1 MSEAGCNGDF
11 RGSAAGR
18 ETCKMSGQPD
28 PKSWRL
34 PVAILWCKRASACND
49 SLWGRTGRKERH
61 ESGGHP
67 GPKLLTLPVF
77 PWLALKENDDSAV
90 ETEEPVKR
98 NGHYMPLAYGQYLLG
113 EWGLL

>member
-1 MSEAGCNGDF
+1 MVISGVGLQEERHA
-11 RGSAAGR
+11 
-18 ETCKMSGQPD
+18 MSGQPG
-28 PKSWRL
+28 PKSW
-34 PVAILWCKRASACND
+34 P
-49 SLWGRTGRKERH
+49 
-61 ESGGHP
+61 
-67 GPKLLTLPVF
+67 LPVF